1 MSISIVELSRR
12 EAQLRWCYAIFSA
25 LQKSKHL
32 LPSVRFTLRQTV
44 GNLSLNFAGSDKF
57 IQWILLIQSID
68 IEYIKEKN
76 ISLMPSLDYDF
87 RRCTISPRP
96 DIICLGEEFTVPDD
110 GTVS

>member
-1 MSISIVELSRR
+1 LHFYLDRRTIAMGGTITLVLCNLLSATKVEALASIS
-12 EAQLRWCYAIFSA
+12 A
-25 LQKSKHL
+25 LYSETDHRKL
-32 LPSVRFTLRQTV
+32 
-44 GNLSLNFAGSDKF
+44 
-57 IQWILLIQSID
+57 IWILLIQSID
-68 IEYIKEKN
+68 IEYIKEKD